1 VCLALLDKNQT
12 VLYTTVQRA
21 IRRIRDT
28 WSSETRSETEAQAIK
43 ALATCDLLV
52 LDEVGVQAGSTS
64 EQNLLFD
71 VINERY
77 NNRLP
82 TLLLSNLTQAEVV
95 AVLGERV
102 IDRLREDG
110 GKVITFDWQSARKN
124 NG

>member
-1 VCLALLDKNQT
+1 
-12 VLYTTVQRA
+12 
-21 IRRIRDT
+21 
-28 WSSETRSETEAQAIK
+28 
-43 ALATCDLLV
+43 
-52 LDEVGVQAGSTS
+52 VQAGSTS